1 MRQSGKAMER
11 LRMAVLL
18 LLLAAVLFFVG
29 RRLYDCRITA
39 SVVGNKL
46 YYKEAMYVE
55 CLDSS
60 LPLDTGRCLG
70 SVRYELGETCR
81 FYELKGLPEYLY
93 VSLGWEY
100 RLYRLCEA
108 E

>member
-46 YYKEAMYVE
+46 YYNEAVYDEILASGV
-55 CLDSS
+55 L
-60 LPLDTGRCLG
+60 LDTGRCLG
-70 SVRYELGETCR
+70 SV
-81 FYELKGLPEYLY
+81 
-93 VSLGWEY
+93 
-100 RLYRLCEA
+100 
-108 E
+108 